1 MRKAGYFIS
10 FLAVIASLALTIVSQ
25 ALPNWLFV
33 STPKKWPA
41 RFEVSYGLYERCE
54 TDWLSLGGNG
64 GYISHTCAR
73 FPSRTECEN
82 GNGQFCVLWSTAGYM
97 SQLSSVFAV
106 AAVVSI
112 FAAALSRAR
121 RRKMWE
127 IVATLIGLR
136 AACQILAMSLIVHLW
151 RTWDYPAF
159 RNANLSSSFFINL
172 ASWILDVLISI
183 GVAAT
188 GLAANAGHTWAAGGR
203 AYRPIPDHAT

>member
-1 MRKAGYFIS
+1 
-10 FLAVIASLALTIVSQ
+10 
-25 ALPNWLFV
+25 
-33 STPKKWPA
+33 
-41 RFEVSYGLYERCE
+41 
-54 TDWLSLGGNG
+54 
-64 GYISHTCAR
+64 
-73 FPSRTECEN
+73 
-82 GNGQFCVLWSTAGYM
+82 M